1 MSEAIDQIPAGP
13 AAAAVSI
20 DDAPRLGQAP
30 SGALRRRI
38 RSLVIAPLKLVWRLL
53 RPLRRPLV
61 ARFDYRIVQLLGVE
75 FQGLSTQM
83 NRLSVQ
89 VAQAQDQQLATIREM
104 NLFVEGLVREIAR
117 VQSQVQVLSQTYA
130 QVLSAEGRPAAWYGP
145 ESAELTTS
153 HG

>member
-1 MSEAIDQIPAGP
+1 MSETIDQNPAYPAVAP
-13 AAAAVSI
+13 AAT
-20 DDAPRLGQAP
+20 
-30 SGALRRRI
+30 LRRRV
-38 RSLVIAPLKLVWRLL
+38 RSLVFTPLKLGWRLL

-104 NLFVEGLVREIAR
+104 NIFVEGLVREIAR
-117 VQSQVQVLSQTYA
+117 LQSQVQALSQTYA
-130 QVLSAEGRPAAWYGP
+130 QVLSAECRPTPWYG
-145 ESAELTTS
+145 AETNALTTS